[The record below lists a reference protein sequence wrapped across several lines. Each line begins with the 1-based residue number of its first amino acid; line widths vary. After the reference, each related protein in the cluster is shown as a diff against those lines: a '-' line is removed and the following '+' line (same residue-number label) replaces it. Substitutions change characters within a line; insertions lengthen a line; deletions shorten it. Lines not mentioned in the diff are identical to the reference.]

1 VRSQRVVAV
10 MWIALAA
17 ACGARTGLLGPEE
30 MDASV
35 DSGLLDVHDAKK
47 DTADVLDAMDAPE
60 DVVFPDVPIISDCPD
75 AGDTLVYLL
84 GTGSELYS
92 FEPTTLKF
100 KHINTISCPQTTS
113 GPNSMAVTRS
123 GIAFTSFHDGNL
135 FEVSTANGACKST
148 PYKPNQLGWT
158 TYGMG
163 YAADSDGGETL
174 YVAGLGQTQSK
185 GLGFIDTTKFTLTS
199 IHDFQPPQFNCEL
212 TGTGAG
218 DLYGFCPFGS
228 GAWLVHIDKTD
239 GTILDS
245 HQVSAGGSNVSWA
258 FAFWG
263 GDFWLFTNN
272 IVTKY
277 DPVSQT
283 ETKVATAPF
292 NIVGAGVSTCAPL

>member
-1 VRSQRVVAV
+1 VKSQRAVAV
-10 MWIALAA
+10 VWLAFAA
-17 ACGARTGLLGPEE
+17 ACGARTGLSAPEE
-30 MDASV
+30 LDAPI
-35 DSGLLDVHDAKK
+35 DAGHDAKK
-47 DTADVLDAMDAPE
+47 DTADVLDVFDAPE
-60 DVVFPDVPIISDCPD
+60 DVIFPDVPIISDCPD
-75 AGDTLVYLL
+75 AGDTLVYVL
-84 GTGSELYS
+84 GTASQLYS
-92 FEPTTLKF
+92 FYPPTLAF
-100 KHINTISCPQTTS
+100 KNIGTIGCPSSS

-135 FEVSTANGACKST
+135 FEVSTSNAACKPTTYLS
-148 PYKPNQLGWT
+148 NQLGWT

-163 YAADSDGGETL
+163 YASDTDGGETL

-185 GLGFIDTTKFTLTS
+185 GLGIIDTTALTLS
-199 IHDFQPPQFNCEL
+199 KVGDFQPAQFNCEL
-212 TGTGAG
+212 TGNGAG
-218 DLYGFCPFGS
+218 DLYGFCPFGT
-228 GAWLVHIDKTD
+228 GAWLIQIDKTNAKV
-239 GTILDS
+239 ISS

-292 NIVGAGVSTCAPL
+292 DIVGAGVSTCAPL

>member
-1 VRSQRVVAV
+1 MKTERAVAV
-10 MWIALAA
+10 SWIVFAA
-17 ACGARTGLLGPEE
+17 ACGARTGLLAPEE
-30 MDASV
+30 SDASI
-35 DSGLLDVHDAKK
+35 DAGKDAHDANK
-47 DTADVLDAMDAPE
+47 DIGLDVLDAHDAPE

-75 AGDTLVYLL
+75 AGETLVYLL
-84 GTGSELYS
+84 GTGSQLYS
-92 FEPTTLKF
+92 FYPPTLTF
-100 KHINTISCPQTTS
+100 KNIGTIACPSSQ

-135 FEVSTANGACKST
+135 FEVSTSNAACKATS
-148 PYKPNQLGWT
+148 YVPNQLGWT

-174 YVAGLGQTQSK
+174 YVAGLGQLQSK
-185 GLGFIDTTKFTLTS
+185 GLGFIDTTKLTLTE
-199 IHDFQPPQFNCEL
+199 IGDFQPQQFNCEL

-228 GAWLVHIDKTD
+228 GAWLIHIDKTN
-239 GTILDS
+239 GQVIDS
-245 HQVSAGGSNVSWA
+245 HQISAGGSNVSWA

-277 DPVSQT
+277 DPVTQT
-283 ETKVATAPF
+283 ETKAATAPF